1 MLNYCGVSFANLWN
15 YFFFTKHLRKK
26 KSARR
31 KSLCAALPPFRRC
44 WSQPSAH
51 VCALNLGE
59 KRVVRNPLPRFS
71 VCSAVCLVR
80 YFGAKVVRRF
90 LLNEPPNPSFFCHRH
105 AKSAACAPRSAS
117 FVLRYLPNRT
127 TEGHIS
133 RLERPSVAPRL
144 GMYRSVEC

>member
-1 MLNYCGVSFANLWN
+1 MLNYCVVSFANLWN

-31 KSLCAALPPFRRC
+31 KCQCAALPPLRRS

-71 VCSAVCLVR
+71 VCSAMCLVR

-90 LLNEPPNPSFFCHRH
+90 LLNEPPNSPSYSPRH
-105 AKSAACAPRSAS
+105 AKFTACAHRRHLSCCDTYLTAPRKAM
-117 FVLRYLPNRT
+117 F
-127 TEGHIS
+127 
-133 RLERPSVAPRL
+133 RPSKDHLSPL
-144 GMYRSVEC
+144 G